1 MVFLVVLHPIQH
13 PSICDLKMGTQT
25 WDDEC
30 TGNKKQRHIYRDM
43 NSTSTTF
50 GIRFCGMKVY
60 NAQTKTYEKYPRYFG
75 WDARDNEEKLQ
86 LSFEKYLDNGYGV
99 QTYMIPAWLVKLDKI
114 KAFLELGTW
123 KFYTSSLLL
132 AYDDNTE
139 GPEGHPAQC
148 HMIDFAHSWRT
159 RDGEKDTGYLTGIET
174 LVRLFNRI
182 LAKYPSLVK
191 GSRTPP

>member
-114 KAFLELGTW
+114 KAFLELV
-123 KFYTSSLLL
+123 FLHSQPTS
-132 AYDDNTE
+132 
-139 GPEGHPAQC
+139 
-148 HMIDFAHSWRT
+148 
-159 RDGEKDTGYLTGIET
+159 DTHIQKKREH
-174 LVRLFNRI
+174 
-182 LAKYPSLVK
+182 
-191 GSRTPP
+191 GSFIQVHYS